1 MYNAKIIE
9 QELNLSYFELFNL
22 EAALQEVLPR
32 YNLVLSGENGQVRH
46 SLESVGGNIPVRL
59 KGLKLIPINQPSD
72 TEINL
77 DLGTEHGL
85 QLLMS
90 MPSAVNTASRKLLSS
105 LAHDLSRVIRETPPR
120 RFISVEHLE
129 SFLGANCEIELLEL
143 TDALL
148 WPALQTSEKLF
159 HDFQF
164 RGELSYQYDLHCKP
178 EKMRVESRDGR
189 GRFVNLNIFKVFSK
203 DDVIAAFGI
212 KKERGFDGNHYMLT
226 IFTAPQHCDYIYD
239 IFNQNF
245 ERLLTEGAE
254 LTGGKFTGEPRLIKL
269 PRQIDFCDLVLDEQA
284 EALVRREI
292 FRFFELESH
301 YRLAGLP
308 YKRGVVLYG
317 PPGTGKTTL
326 AKIILSQVEQ
336 TVIWARPC
344 DLVSRDAMERLFW
357 LARVARP
364 SVLILEDVDLY
375 LEDRNYHRG
384 NDFALADIM
393 ARLDGLEEND
403 GVLVIMSTNRLE
415 VLEQA
420 IVDRPGRIDS
430 KIYLG
435 ELGADKIALLLE
447 KRLGNFPR
455 DFKDFSSI
463 IPPRTRLTGA
473 MAVELCTLVLK
484 MAVENS
490 QLDEILVTQQH
501 IKEALREVE
510 PANRQVVV
518 GFTA

>member
-129 SFLGANCEIELLEL
+129 SFLGANCEFELLEL

-148 WPALQTSEKLF
+148 WPTLQASVELF

-164 RGELSYQYDLHCKP
+164 LGELSYQYDVHCKP

>member
-1 MYNAKIIE
+1 M
-9 QELNLSYFELFNL
+9 
-22 EAALQEVLPR
+22 
-32 YNLVLSGENGQVRH
+32 
-46 SLESVGGNIPVRL
+46 
-59 KGLKLIPINQPSD
+59 
-72 TEINL
+72 
-77 DLGTEHGL
+77 
-85 QLLMS
+85 
-90 MPSAVNTASRKLLSS
+90 
-105 LAHDLSRVIRETPPR
+105 
-120 RFISVEHLE
+120 
-129 SFLGANCEIELLEL
+129 
-143 TDALL
+143 
-148 WPALQTSEKLF
+148 
-159 HDFQF
+159 
-164 RGELSYQYDLHCKP
+164 
-178 EKMRVESRDGR
+178 
-189 GRFVNLNIFKVFSK
+189 
-203 DDVIAAFGI
+203 
-212 KKERGFDGNHYMLT
+212 
-226 IFTAPQHCDYIYD
+226 
-239 IFNQNF
+239 
-245 ERLLTEGAE
+245 EGAE
-254 LTGGKFTGEPRLIKL
+254 LTGVKFTGEPHLIKL
-269 PRQIDFCDLVLDEQA
+269 PRQIDFSDLVLDEQA

-292 FRFFELESH
+292 FRFFALESH

-308 YKRGVVLYG
+308 YKRRVVLYG

-357 LARVARP
+357 LARVGRP

-447 KRLGNFPR
+447 KRLGSFPR
-455 DFKDFSSI
+455 DFKDFAPV
-463 IPPRTRLTGA
+463 IPARTRLTGA
-473 MAVELCTLVLK
+473 MIVELCTLVLK

-490 QLDEILVTQQH
+490 QSDEILIKQQH
-501 IKEALREVE
+501 IKDALEEIE
-510 PANRQVVV
+510 PANRQIVI